1 MITDKELLD
10 NGFVDDGEWNGRYY
24 FTKNGF
30 NIVSHCGVR
39 RWDKRNLSGR
49 GKDYETIEELNEA
62 YRKWATERIE
72 KYEKALVYLK
82 DSLNPLKDSL
92 K

>member
-1 MITDKELLD
+1 MIKYQDLID
-10 NGFVDDGEWNGRYY
+10 NGFVEDGEWNGRDY

-30 NIVSHCGVR
+30 NIVSHCGIS
-39 RWDKRNLSGR
+39 RWNKRNPSGY
-49 GKDYETIEELNEA
+49 GKNYETIEELNEA

-72 KYEKALVYLK
+72 RYEKALVYLK